1 MLLNLT
7 GNTAIPCAIHC
18 QTEQVTR
25 RSRRITFSRKS
36 FGNFGETWKG
46 RKKRTMI
53 KFLFT
58 WYATRKQQIQS
69 LKMILNYKRL
79 LITWLLFQFLLVTAK
94 RLHLKSKLKQKMKVA
109 SKHKELDGVG
119 LESPFNYL
127 EVTTECGK
135 YEFNLSTNV
144 NSPNDLKNHKVKLPW
159 RL

>member
-58 WYATRKQQIQS
+58 WYATRKQQI
-69 LKMILNYKRL
+69 
-79 LITWLLFQFLLVTAK
+79 QFLLVTAK